1 MSVFQKSIYLIFILL
16 LSLSM
21 NLSHASTVEA
31 PEDIGI
37 SNVYYVNI
45 FDPRDLYFISF
56 SDNNNVW
63 IYSLNNSYNRLETE
77 FTLNTLTSYKHKT
90 IMEHLK
96 IVSEEPIM
104 VISDIGYGVTY
115 CPSTSG
121 SFVGN
126 SFIVFPPPDD
136 VNGVTFLSNIEIW
149 ALESGIVEIR
159 NETHVIPLPVFEDT
173 FSNIT
178 LKISELHKSFFN
190 ISSDANIMLST
201 ETGVSAIGKST
212 VGIPVLTAP
221 STTGQLVGRIHYG
234 LGRYFMVSGRGSFQV
249 IAYEP
254 GVVTVTN
261 LNDPSQSVIHEF
273 TESGEVW
280 HQANYDYISLKIEGD
295 IDIFVQV
302 GFGEDRIVS
311 GNQPYIGGRATEDGQ
326 IEYWFYSGLITTP
339 DEKQLGGIIFAPED
353 VTFILNDEEISLSA
367 DEYKILVPTEKLY
380 YVVSSEPLVIYNGF
394 LNGFALA
401 PSGIPA
407 TKPEVTEEPV
417 DNTMIYVAV
426 AVAAIVIV
434 AVLVFILKRKR

>member
-1 MSVFQKSIYLIFILL
+1 MAKKAQAAMEFLMTYGWAILVVLIAIGALAYFGVLNPDKFLPEKCTI
-16 LSLSM
+16 
-21 NLSHASTVEA
+21 ASGSGLFCE
-31 PEDIGI
+31 
-37 SNVYYVNI
+37 
-45 FDPRDLYFISF
+45 
-56 SDNNNVW
+56 
-63 IYSLNNSYNRLETE
+63 E
-77 FTLNTLTSYKHKT
+77 FTSSASANTITLRVKNILTDSAWVDSVSLDDPSCTFSTADTEIGADNTTDFTLSCSGGLTSGNKIKGSLT
-90 IMEHLK
+90 I
-96 IVSEEPIM
+96 
-104 VISDIGYGVTY
+104 TY
-115 CPSTSG
+115 D
-121 SFVGN
+121 VGTAAG
-126 SFIVFPPPDD
+126 D
-136 VNGVTFLSNIEIW
+136 GLS
-149 ALESGIVEIR
+149 
-159 NETHVIPLPVFEDT
+159 
-173 FSNIT
+173 
-178 LKISELHKSFFN
+178 K
-190 ISSDANIMLST
+190 
-201 ETGVSAIGKST
+201 
-212 VGIPVLTAP
+212 